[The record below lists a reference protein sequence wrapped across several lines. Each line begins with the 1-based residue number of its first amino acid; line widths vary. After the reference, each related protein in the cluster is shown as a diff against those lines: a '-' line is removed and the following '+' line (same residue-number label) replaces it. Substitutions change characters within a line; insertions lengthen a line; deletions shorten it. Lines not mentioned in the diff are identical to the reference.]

1 MSFAAAAAI
10 VGGVAGLAKASIG
23 IAQGAKARKRAT
35 EAKKQM
41 EADKEKYMN
50 MPIVNPYEGLEN
62 TMEDLTVETQA
73 ADFAA
78 QKSAQARANIMDEM
92 KGAAG
97 GSGIAALAQTLSN
110 QAAQEAQA
118 ASATIAS
125 QEKANQDAER
135 AEAGNIQDLERQGEI
150 QKQNLERD
158 RMATALG
165 MSQAEL
171 TGEQQNVA
179 DANAMIMS
187 GLGDVGSAVG
197 KIDYSKEKENPSKE

>member
-1 MSFAAAAAI
+1 MD
-10 VGGVAGLAKASIG
+10 
-23 IAQGAKARKRAT
+23 
-35 EAKKQM
+35 
-41 EADKEKYMN
+41 ADKEKYMN
-50 MPIVNPYEGLEN
+50 MPIENPYKNMEN

-78 QKSAQARANIMDEM
+78 EKSAQARANIMDEM

-97 GSGIAALAQTLSN
+97 GSGIAALAQTLAN
-110 QAAQEAQA
+110 QAQMESQQ
-118 ASATIAS
+118 ASASIAS

-158 RMATALG
+158 RLATALG

-171 TGEQQNVA
+171 TAEQQNIA
-179 DANAMIMS
+179 DSEAMIMS
-187 GLGDVGSAVG
+187 GVSDIGSAASSAAAATVS
-197 KIDYSKEKENPSKE
+197 YTHLTLPTPPYV

>member
-1 MSFAAAAAI
+1 MSFVIAAVAVGTLAGAA
-10 VGGVAGLAKASIG
+10 KIG
-23 IAQGAKARKRAT
+23 IGISQRNK
-35 EAKKQM
+35 AKKAADDARVQM
-41 EADKEKYMN
+41 DADKEKYMN
-50 MPIVNPYEGLEN
+50 MPIENPYKNMEN

-78 QKSAQARANIMDEM
+78 EKSAQARANIMDEM

-97 GSGIAALAQTLSN
+97 GSGIAALAQTLAN
-110 QAAQEAQA
+110 QAQMESQQ
-118 ASATIAS
+118 ASASIAS

-158 RMATALG
+158 RLATALG

-171 TGEQQNVA
+171 TAEQQNIA
-179 DANAMIMS
+179 DSEAMIMS
-187 GLGDVGSAVG
+187 GVSDIGSAASSAAAAKSG
-197 KIDYSKEKENPSKE
+197 KKDE

>member
-1 MSFAAAAAI
+1 MSFVIAAVAI
-10 VGGVAGLAKASIG
+10 GATAG
-23 IAQGAKARKRAT
+23 IAKIGVGISKRNKSKKAAEKAKV
-35 EAKKQM
+35 QM

-50 MPIVNPYEGLEN
+50 MPIENPYKNMEN

-78 QKSAQARANIMDEM
+78 EKSAQARANIMDEM

-97 GSGIAALAQTLSN
+97 GSGIAALAQTLAN
-110 QAAQEAQA
+110 QAQMESQQ
-118 ASATIAS
+118 ASASIAS

-158 RMATALG
+158 RLATALG

-171 TGEQQNVA
+171 TAEQQNIA
-179 DANAMIMS
+179 DSEAMIMS
-187 GLGDVGSAVG
+187 GVSDIGSAAATAATAKSG
-197 KIDYSKEKENPSKE
+197 KDKE

>member
-1 MSFAAAAAI
+1 MSFIIAAVAVGAAAGIAK
-10 VGGVAGLAKASIG
+10 VGIG
-23 IAQGAKARKRAT
+23 ISQRNK
-35 EAKKQM
+35 AKKAADDARVQM
-41 EADKEKYMN
+41 DADKEKYMN
-50 MPIVNPYEGLEN
+50 MPIENPYKNMEN

-78 QKSAQARANIMDEM
+78 EKSAQARANIMDEM

-97 GSGIAALAQTLSN
+97 GSGIAALAQTLAN
-110 QAAQEAQA
+110 QAQMESQQ
-118 ASATIAS
+118 ASASIAS

-158 RMATALG
+158 RLATALG

-171 TGEQQNVA
+171 TAEQQNIA
-179 DANAMIMS
+179 DSEAMIMS
-187 GLGDVGSAVG
+187 GVSDIGSAASSAAAAKSG
-197 KIDYSKEKENPSKE
+197 KKDE

>member
-1 MSFAAAAAI
+1 MSFVIAAVAI
-10 VGGVAGLAKASIG
+10 GATAG
-23 IAQGAKARKRAT
+23 IAKIGVGISKRNKSKKAAEKAKV
-35 EAKKQM
+35 QM

-50 MPIVNPYEGLEN
+50 MPIENPYKNMEN

-78 QKSAQARANIMDEM
+78 EKSAQARANIMDEM

-97 GSGIAALAQTLSN
+97 GSGIAALAQTLAN
-110 QAAQEAQA
+110 QAQIESQQ
-118 ASATIAS
+118 ASASKAS

-158 RMATALG
+158 RLATALG

-171 TGEQQNVA
+171 TA
-179 DANAMIMS
+179 
-187 GLGDVGSAVG
+187 
-197 KIDYSKEKENPSKE
+197 

>member
-1 MSFAAAAAI
+1 MSFVIAAVAVGAAAGIAK
-10 VGGVAGLAKASIG
+10 VGIG
-23 IAQGAKARKRAT
+23 ISQRNK
-35 EAKKQM
+35 AKKAADDARVQM
-41 EADKEKYMN
+41 DADKEKYMN
-50 MPIVNPYEGLEN
+50 MPIENPYKNMEN

-78 QKSAQARANIMDEM
+78 EKSAQARANIMDEM

-97 GSGIAALAQTLSN
+97 GSGIAALAQTLAN
-110 QAAQEAQA
+110 QAQMESQQ
-118 ASATIAS
+118 ASASIAS

-158 RMATALG
+158 RLATALG

-171 TGEQQNVA
+171 TAEQQNIA
-179 DANAMIMS
+179 DSEAMIMS
-187 GLGDVGSAVG
+187 GVSDIGSAASSAAAAKSG
-197 KIDYSKEKENPSKE
+197 KDKE